1 MRIQATHRRVAEEA
15 AEQTGKLDLSDLD
28 ITTLP
33 PEIAQLTRLHLS
45 GTQVKDLRPIRGLS
59 MQITNDI
66 IDQCIA
72 SREAQYIS
80 RTQNAMGLLSSR
92 IDALDTEQPKLTE
105 ALAQHTQDAPL
116 LSEEALMA
124 KKA

>member
-1 MRIQATHRRVAEEA
+1 
-15 AEQTGKLDLSDLD
+15 
-28 ITTLP
+28 
-33 PEIAQLTRLHLS
+33 
-45 GTQVKDLRPIRGLS
+45 

-66 IDQCIA
+66 IDQFIA

-80 RTQNAMGLLSSR
+80 RTQNAMGLLSPR